1 MVWHDHE
8 ARSEHWPWLGV
19 DAADAADDVVALP
32 VQVTESLLQPAVA
45 VPSALNSEARELA
58 T

>member
-1 MVWHDHE
+1 VVWHDHE

-19 DAADAADDVVALP
+19 DAVDAADDVVALP

-45 VPSALNSEARELA
+45 VPSALNSEAREPA